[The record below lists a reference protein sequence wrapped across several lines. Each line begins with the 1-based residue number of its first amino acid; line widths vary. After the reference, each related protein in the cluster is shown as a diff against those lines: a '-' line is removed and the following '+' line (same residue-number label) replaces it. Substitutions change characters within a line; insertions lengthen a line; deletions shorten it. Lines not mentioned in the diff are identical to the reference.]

1 MKVRRVNARGDIEIV
16 RKINVEQNA
25 TFAEPEL
32 WCAIQGVIMILRSF
46 LLDRV

>member
-16 RKINVEQNA
+16 RKINVDENA
-25 TFAEPEL
+25 KFAEPEH
-32 WCAIQGVIMILRSF
+32 WCAIQGVMLILRSF